1 MVVSWL
7 SRGGDNHFYH
17 FRTNRYCPAKS
28 LNLII
33 DHYLLFVNSMIGEIK
48 YLCYNKG
55 MFTPATQ
62 LIADAKKIIVIQAEN
77 PDGDSL
83 GSALALEEILG
94 DLGKEVVLYCNVEIP
109 KYMRYIQGWDRVTPE
124 FDTTADL
131 AIIVDTVSETLISKT
146 LALNGGR
153 HFFDSH
159 PVLAI
164 DHHTEVTSSLP
175 FEHELLVMDAVS
187 TSEVIYGLAAD
198 AGWSINAAAAENMLV
213 ALLSDS
219 LGLTTQN
226 VTSNTYHVAGK
237 LTELG
242 AKVSLIEE
250 RRREFMKKSPEI
262 LAYKGEL
269 ISRIE
274 YLLDGKL
281 AVVHIPW
288 EDIQKYSDQYNPS
301 VLVLD
306 EMRLVEGVE
315 LGVAIKTYP
324 DGKIT
329 GKLRSNLPIAE
340 QVAGFFGGGGHQY
353 ASGFRA
359 YESYDTI
366 ISELVTATDKALK
379 NHDAATA

>member
-1 MVVSWL
+1 MIMYDSA
-7 SRGGDNHFYH
+7 
-17 FRTNRYCPAKS
+17 TT
-28 LNLII
+28 LI
-33 DHYLLFVNSMIGEIK
+33 
-48 YLCYNKG
+48 
-55 MFTPATQ
+55 T
-62 LIADAKKIIVIQAEN
+62 DAKKIIIIQAEN

-94 DLGKEVVLYCNVEIP
+94 DLGKDVILYCPVEIP
-109 KYMRYIQGWDRVTPE
+109 KYLRYILGWDRVVTD
-124 FDTTADL
+124 FDTSADL
-131 AIIVDTVSETLISKT
+131 AIIVDTSADVLITKVLETP
-146 LALNGGR
+146 GVR
-153 HFFDSH
+153 HFLESH
-159 PVLAI
+159 PVLVI
-164 DHHTEVTSSLP
+164 DHHATKSNLT
-175 FEHELLVMDAVS
+175 FDHTLLIDDAVA
-187 TSEVIYGLAAD
+187 TSEIIYRLASD
-198 AGWSINAAAAENMLV
+198 NKWVINAHAAECMLI
-213 ALLSDS
+213 AIMSDS

-226 VTSNTYHVAGK
+226 VSPNAFFTAGK

-242 AKVSLIEE
+242 ASNATIEE

-281 AVVHIPW
+281 AIVHIPW

-306 EMRLVEGVE
+306 EMRLVEGVQ

-329 GKLRSNLPIAE
+329 GKLRGNLPIAE
-340 QVAGFFGGGGHQY
+340 TVAGFFGGGGHKY

-359 YESYDTI
+359 YENYDTI
-366 ISELVTATDKALK
+366 VRELVDATDKAIS
-379 NHDAATA
+379 NYDTTAA